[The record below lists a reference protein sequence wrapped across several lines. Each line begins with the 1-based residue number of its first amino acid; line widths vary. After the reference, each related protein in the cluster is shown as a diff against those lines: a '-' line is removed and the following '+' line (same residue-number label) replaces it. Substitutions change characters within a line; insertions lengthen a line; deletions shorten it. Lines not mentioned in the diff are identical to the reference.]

1 MHTHGSAS
9 LKKAGFWSAV
19 LATLFSVGYSVL
31 QIGEWMGLLGSAG
44 GPESSSTPLG
54 IVLLLTPS
62 LLLGPSFLVLM
73 VSVHQLAEAA
83 QRVWT
88 QSAVAFATVY
98 TVMISINYYVQL
110 AWVGPRMTRGEIEG
124 MEPFLFVPF
133 DSFLYA
139 VDILGYSFMSASTL
153 IAAAAFRGDGLER
166 VIRWFLIANGL
177 VMPFLLFQ
185 MSVHSLIWIAAAW
198 AITFPGSTWALAVLF
213 SRLSVESEAVGTRPA

>member
-1 MHTHGSAS
+1 MRSHAPAS
-9 LKKAGFWSAV
+9 LKKVGFWSAA
-19 LATLFSVGYSVL
+19 LATVFSIAYSLL

-44 GPESSSTPLG
+44 GPESSSTPIGLA
-54 IVLLLTPS
+54 VLLTPS

-73 VSVHQLAEAA
+73 VSVHQLAEPD
-83 QRVWT
+83 RKVWT

-110 AWVGPRMTRGEIEG
+110 AWVAPRLAAGEIEG

-153 IAAAAFRGDGLER
+153 IAAAAFRGRGLER

-185 MSVHSLIWIAAAW
+185 MYVHSLLWIATAW
-198 AITFPGSTWALAVLF
+198 AITFPGSTWSLAILF
-213 SRLSVESEAVGTRPA
+213 SRLSVESRGRERVTA